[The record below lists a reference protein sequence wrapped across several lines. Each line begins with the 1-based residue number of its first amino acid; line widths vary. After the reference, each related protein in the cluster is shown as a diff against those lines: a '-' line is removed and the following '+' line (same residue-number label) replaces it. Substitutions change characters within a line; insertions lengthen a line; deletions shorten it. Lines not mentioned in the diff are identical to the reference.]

1 MGICSRN
8 GYSSRK
14 SLLNLSVSRHLYLAG
29 VALLFS
35 GLLVGCDSGGGM
47 SNEAPSADF
56 SFSPNSPR
64 EGETVSFTS
73 NASDPDGSIQSYQ
86 WEFGDESS
94 GSGSNPTHTFDS
106 EGSYTVRLTVEDNQ
120 GASSS
125 ATRTV
130 DVQENRSPSVDFSFS
145 PESPRAGNAV
155 SFTANATDPDGSIQ
169 EYRWDFGDGSTASGS
184 SVDYSFDSKG
194 SYSVRL
200 TVEDGQGATSSQT
213 RTVDVRQQFTQV
225 TIEEVVVVDF
235 PFTNDSG
242 QGWDFNSGP
251 DPYFTAY
258 NVTDDVVEASSVSYT
273 NVAPGD
279 LPLSYTNTP
288 FTIEDLSKE
297 YSVNLYDSDSNQDEV
312 IGGVSYTFDNLVGQY
327 PETFTLEFEDI
338 TYEVELNW
346 SN

>member
-1 MGICSRN
+1 
-8 GYSSRK
+8 
-14 SLLNLSVSRHLYLAG
+14 
-29 VALLFS
+29 
-35 GLLVGCDSGGGM
+35 M
-47 SNEAPSADF
+47 SNEAPSVDF
-56 SFSPNSPR
+56 SFNPNAPK
-64 EGETVSFTS
+64 EGETVSFTA

-94 GSGSNPTHTFDS
+94 GSGPNPTHTFDS
-106 EGSYTVRLTVEDNQ
+106 EGSYTVRLMVEDDQ
-120 GASSS
+120 EASTS

-130 DVQENRSPSVDFSFS
+130 DVRANRAPNVDFSFS
-145 PESPRAGNAV
+145 PGSPRVGNAI
-155 SFTANATDPDGSIQ
+155 SFTANANDPDGSVQ
-169 EYRWDFGDGSTASGS
+169 KYQWDFGDGSTASGS

-200 TVEDGQGATSSQT
+200 TVEDGQGAASSQT

-225 TIEEVVVVDF
+225 TIEEMIVVDF

-251 DPYFTAY
+251 DPFFTAY
-258 NVTDDVVEASSVSYT
+258 NVADEVREVSSGFYTD
-273 NVAPGD
+273 VAPGD
-279 LPLSYTNTP
+279 LPLPYTNTP
-288 FTIEDLSKE
+288 FTVADLSKR
-297 YSVNLYDSDSNQDEV
+297 YSINLYDSDTNQNDY
-312 IGGVSYTFDNLVGQY
+312 IGGVSYTFNNLVGEY